1 MTPPQPSQGA
11 ATLAAR
17 VLGVRWFVRAP
28 IRLFRARLGFLM
40 GSRLL
45 MLEHIGRRSGQRR
58 YVVLEVVDRP
68 GPGRYVVASG
78 FGERSQWYRNIQANP
93 SVRVS
98 VGAHAPRAATART
111 LSADE
116 SRSAVRAYAAKHP
129 RAWRSL
135 RPVFEATLGAEI
147 DQDGTSLPLV
157 CLDTTA
163 AHGTHAAP

>member
-1 MTPPQPSQGA
+1 MTSPRPSQGA

-17 VLGVRWFVRAP
+17 VLGTRWFARAP
-28 IRLFRARLGFLM
+28 IWLFRARLGFLM
-40 GSRLL
+40 RSRLL

-58 YVVLEVVDRP
+58 YVVLEVVDRL

-78 FGERSQWYRNIQANP
+78 FGERAQWFRNIQANP

-98 VGAHAPRAATART
+98 IGAHAPQAATART
-111 LSADE
+111 LTADE
-116 SRSAVRAYAAKHP
+116 SRAAVRAYAATHP

-157 CLDTTA
+157 CLDINATQ
-163 AHGTHAAP
+163 GT

>member
-1 MTPPQPSQGA
+1 MTPPQASHRV

-28 IRLFRARLGFLM
+28 IWLFRARLGFLM

-45 MLEHIGRRSGQRR
+45 MLEHIGRRSGQHR

-78 FGERSQWYRNIQANP
+78 FGERAQWFRNIRANP
-93 SVRVS
+93 AVRVS
-98 VGAHAPRAATART
+98 IGAHAPRAAIARM
-111 LSADE
+111 LAADE
-116 SRSAVRAYAAKHP
+116 SRAAVQAYAAKHP

-135 RPVFEATLGAEI
+135 RTVFEATLGAEI
-147 DQDGTSLPLV
+147 DQDGTSLPLI

-163 AHGTHAAP
+163 AHGTNAAP